1 MALTAAALETYSQ
14 GRLDRDDPETT
25 RQLAAALSAAQRWCG
40 WHVTPVAVDQVV
52 TLDGPGGLLLRLPSL
67 RVLELT
73 KVIEDGVELDV
84 DGLELSRIG
93 LVRKKSGGVWT
104 TRLGGIEVTMSHGF
118 ADAPDFES
126 AVLAYAD
133 RASQAPAGGLPVAV
147 GPFRWGDSSGGG
159 FSSVEL
165 SILEQYRLECA
176 P

>member
-52 TLDGPGGLLLRLPSL
+52 TLDGPGGALLRLPTL
-67 RVLELT
+67 RMVTLT
-73 KVIEDGVELDV
+73 AVVEDGITLDV
-84 DGLELSRIG
+84 DDLDVSRIG
-93 LVRKKSGGVWT
+93 LVRKKSGACWT
-104 TRLGGIEVTMSHGF
+104 NRFGGIVATLTHGF